1 MSGTDWR
8 LVAMVLV
15 AAEGHERESWDVGS
29 CIECGPGWPCKVS
42 LAASVARSRVR
53 DEIGLLMMMCRQVQP
68 ELTDQD
74 AAASLAREYLP

>member
-53 DEIGLLMMMCRQVQP
+53 DEIGLLTMLANAPHGGIELLQVAQ
-68 ELTDQD
+68 
-74 AAASLAREYLP
+74 SLAGEYLP